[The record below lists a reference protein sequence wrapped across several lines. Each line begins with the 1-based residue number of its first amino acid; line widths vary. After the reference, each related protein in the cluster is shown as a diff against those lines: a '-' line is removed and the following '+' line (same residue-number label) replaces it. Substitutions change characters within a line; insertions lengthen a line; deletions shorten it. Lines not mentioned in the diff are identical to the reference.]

1 MNRSFE
7 LIKKITILTLSFFL
21 LGVNFQASSQEKKLS
36 FPITQFELKNGLH
49 VILVEDY
56 SLPLVSIVVG
66 YDVGSI
72 NEPPGKT
79 GLAYLLQNMMF
90 QGSENVGR
98 MQHVRLI
105 DKVGGILNATT
116 TEDKTIFFQTVPSN
130 QLARIL
136 WLEADRMNS
145 LDINPL
151 DIEQVKEA
159 LIEENRHQKETNSY
173 FESLLAFDKLL
184 YPDPAF
190 SHPIIGY
197 ENDIRNL
204 TVEDIKNF
212 YQTFYT
218 TNNAVLA
225 IAGNIDKRKTEIEI
239 RKYFETI
246 PRGKDISLPESKP
259 LEKKAVV
266 KTFEDSMVSSPGFY
280 LGYAIASPLSD
291 DFYPLTILEYILLRG
306 KTSRLYKRLIE
317 RERIAFSLSGG
328 IEKRKN
334 LARFKIFIINNN
346 WMMAEICQK
355 ALFSEFNKIR
365 IDPISEEELLK
376 SKNLFK
382 MDYLRQFETSL
393 SKALSLAEIFLEK
406 RRVDDPWDEL
416 EKYLAVSPYIIMRAA
431 KRYFTEDSI
440 ILNVKIK

>member
-1 MNRSFE
+1 MSRSFE
-7 LIKKITILTLSFFL
+7 SIKKISILILSFL
-21 LGVNFQASSQEKKLS
+21 VLGVNFHASPQERKLS

-72 NEPPGKT
+72 NEPQGKS

-105 DKVGGILNATT
+105 DKVGGTLNAST
-116 TEDKTIFFQTVPSN
+116 TEDKTIFYQTVPSN
-130 QLARIL
+130 QLARVL

-151 DIEQVKEA
+151 DIEQVKEP
-159 LIEENRHQKETNSY
+159 LIEESRHQKEANPY

-184 YPDPAF
+184 YPDDTF

-197 ENDIRNL
+197 EADIRNL
-204 TVEDIKNF
+204 TIEDIKNF

-218 TNNAVLA
+218 PNNAVLA

-246 PRGKDISLPESKP
+246 PRGRDLPLPELKP
-259 LEKKAVV
+259 LEKKAVI
-266 KTFEDSMVSSPGFY
+266 KTFEDSMASTPGFY
-280 LGYAIASPLSD
+280 FGYAIASPLSD
-291 DFYPLTILEYILLRG
+291 DFYPLTVLEYILLRG

-317 RERIAFSLSGG
+317 RERTAFSLSGG

-334 LARFKIFIINNN
+334 IARFKIFVNANN
-346 WMMAEICQK
+346 WMMAKMCQK
-355 ALFSEFNKIR
+355 ALLSEFNKIR

-382 MDYLRQFETSL
+382 MDYCRQFETSL
-393 SKALSLAEIFLEK
+393 NKALSLAECFLEK
-406 RRVDDPWDEL
+406 KRVDDPWDEL
-416 EKYLAVSPYIIMRAA
+416 EKYLAVTPYIIMRAA